1 VVAEKFYKQIDTI
14 IIIIYIISQ
23 LLEFT
28 EVLAVWM
35 RLWKCIHY

>member
-1 VVAEKFYKQIDTI
+1 MVAEKFYKPFDTFVI

-28 EVLAVWM
+28 EVLDVWM
-35 RLWKCIHY
+35 RL